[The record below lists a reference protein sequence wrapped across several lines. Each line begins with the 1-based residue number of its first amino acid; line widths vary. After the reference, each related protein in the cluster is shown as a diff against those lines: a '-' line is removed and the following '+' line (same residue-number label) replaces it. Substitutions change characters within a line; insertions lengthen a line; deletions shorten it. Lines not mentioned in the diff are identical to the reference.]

1 MASLDSRGAF
11 QRIESMVHPRE
22 SLFRPLLLCV
32 IVLAALLRFVQLGSI
47 PYGVNVDEAERAYEA
62 YSLLKTGHDQHGH
75 PWPVTLEAFSK
86 LYDNA
91 SAISAYA
98 AIPFTALLGP
108 GMLAVRIPSA
118 IASIISVI
126 ALIFLAR
133 RLSGDWRVG
142 LLAGAFLAVSPWHL
156 TVSRTGHEAIWTST
170 LFLLGAWAYF
180 TALDKRR
187 WLLPLAVIAWG
198 VGFYGYGPGKVFIPL
213 AALTCLICTWKQLL
227 RIWKPLL
234 VSIALALLF
243 LLPLVWL
250 SSGQAG
256 LGRFTEVSNFAN
268 GILSGLLQTF
278 VNILIYISPAH
289 WATGLLSTS
298 PLDWIL
304 MLLGIP
310 AFFYFVKLLPSRL
323 PVRGLAIGW
332 FIAAVLPAALTD
344 TNPSQLRAI
353 GLTCVVF
360 LFGVWG
366 FVALWDRLPVIF
378 RQKQSRILITVCT
391 IGITVVG
398 IALFWR
404 PAYALRHHSWGTTIG
419 YIPEMQPVVQT
430 LQTTFASAPEVRIV
444 TDYLNQPQI
453 YFMLF
458 TPWPPEKL
466 KLDHQFYLNSESRY
480 VSTRLGRY
488 VFCEFS
494 SCGSAASGTLFVEI
508 LGSNE
513 PSTLGKKVM
522 QRIPI
527 QGMLRSGAA
536 WTISTNP

>member
-1 MASLDSRGAF
+1 
-11 QRIESMVHPRE
+11 MVHPRE

-75 PWPVTLEAFSK
+75 PWPVMLEAFSK
-86 LYDNA
+86 LHDNA

-108 GMLAVRIPSA
+108 GVLAVRIPSA
-118 IASIISVI
+118 IAGIISVI
-126 ALIFLAR
+126 AMVFLAR

-142 LLAGAFLAVSPWHL
+142 LLAGVLLAVSPWHL

-170 LFLLGAWAYF
+170 LFLLGAWVYF

-213 AALTCLICTWKQLL
+213 AALACIAYTWRALF
-227 RIWKPLL
+227 RNWKPLL
-234 VSIALALLF
+234 ASAALALLF
-243 LLPLVWL
+243 LLPFVWL

-256 LGRFTEVSNFAN
+256 LGRFAEVSNFTN
-268 GILSGLLQTF
+268 GVTRGLLQTF
-278 VNILIYISPAH
+278 TNVLIYISPAH

-310 AFFYFVKLLPSRL
+310 AFFYFVQLLPSRL

-353 GLTCVVF
+353 GLTVILF
-360 LFGVWG
+360 LFGAWG
-366 FVALWDRLPVIF
+366 FVALWDRLPAMLRV
-378 RQKQSRILITVCT
+378 KGSRIAITVCT
-391 IGITVVG
+391 VG
-398 IALFWR
+398 LVLGGLVFFWR
-404 PAYALRHHSWGTTIG
+404 PAYALRHRSWGTTIG
-419 YIPEMQPVVQT
+419 YIPEMQQVVQA
-430 LQTTFASAPEVRIV
+430 LQTTYANVSEVRIV

-458 TPWPPEKL
+458 APWPPETL
-466 KLDHQFYLNSESRY
+466 TSNHQFSIDGAGRY
-480 VSTRLGRY
+480 ITKRLGRY
-488 VFCEFS
+488 VFCELSTCNS
-494 SCGSAASGTLFVEI
+494 SNPGTLYVEI
-508 LGSNE
+508 LGYKQ
-513 PSTLGKKVM
+513 PSTLGSRIL

-527 QGMLRSGAA
+527 QGLPQNSAV
-536 WTISTNP
+536 WTITTNP